1 MSYLLVLYRCKSAI
15 KRLGSLVIFRS
26 QGGGGVGAYMRE
38 KEIEGEIG
46 VEGGGALKEIFSTKL
61 YLVFPKVYHT
71 TNDFITEV

>member
-46 VEGGGALKEIFSTKL
+46 VEGGGGAEGDFFNKTLFSFSKGL
-61 YLVFPKVYHT
+61 PH
-71 TNDFITEV
+71 N